1 MVESLLQVREGRT
14 ELDVISDRQKTTT
27 FIHPAYQ
34 GTYSELNDRIPA
46 DGLIRPSFRDSVDI
60 VHAGFTN
67 KNPDYAKYADYI
79 KKIMKDAWV
88 RGFTGIHYSKGVFVL
103 DFPDVVNNTAVMN
116 ESDLEKK
123 LGSRE
128 EDGVVYSDDGLLR
141 FIPYGFKTEE
151 MKVKDLARNRLV
163 IAMAQDREGAEKLAD
178 IADKHR
184 KNPYLLA
191 LTSVNEPV
199 TRVSAL
205 CSVWDL
211 GNWLGVLGNDHG
223 DLRDGHA
230 FGVQRKTGEA
240 SPAEKSL

>member
-1 MVESLLQVREGRT
+1 
-14 ELDVISDRQKTTT
+14 
-27 FIHPAYQ
+27 
-34 GTYSELNDRIPA
+34 
-46 DGLIRPSFRDSVDI
+46 
-60 VHAGFTN
+60 
-67 KNPDYAKYADYI
+67 
-79 KKIMKDAWV
+79 MKDAWV

-151 MKVKDLARNRLV
+151 MKGKDLARNRLV

-205 CSVWDL
+205 CSDWGRD
-211 GNWLGVLGNDHG
+211 GRLGVGGGYHGNG
-223 DLRDGHA
+223 GGGLA